1 MKKIL
6 KSSGF
11 SVGVDIEDISRFE
24 KMARNRKEAELAK
37 IYTKNEIV
45 YCFSKAKPAQ
55 HLAARFSGKEAV
67 IKALTGLGFKTF
79 YSEVEIL
86 NTGDKVPTVTL
97 LNSKAKGKIHI
108 SISLAHDKTKSIA
121 FVVASIKTCLSVL

>member
-1 MKKIL
+1 MNRAKNFRN
-6 KSSGF
+6 F

-24 KMARNRKEAELAK
+24 KMARERDVSDLEK
-37 IYTKNEIV
+37 IYTKSEIK
-45 YCFSKAKPAQ
+45 YCLSKARPAQ

-86 NTGDKVPTVTL
+86 NTSDKVPTVKL
-97 LNSKAKGKIHI
+97 LNKKAGSKYRI

-121 FVVASIKTCLSVL
+121 FAVALIR